1 MLSSLLRFRRGHLHH
16 ADDAG
21 PPLGTPYTRSVAWP
35 CLYLV
40 IIWQAGWQRRRNI
53 PSALC
58 HLGLL
63 GVVRDGHAQF
73 LAYRRLGSPL
83 LLVPVGEPHSA
94 HLLFPFARCGPCIG
108 RGKAAS
114 QGLRS
119 SSSIPVRPPWA
130 PRTLHRQRSTLLTTL
145 PLLASSLRLRLLLA
159 CLHSWPTLAAERMG
173 AAMRSQS
180 SCTVELQCAHTAS
193 TH

>member
-1 MLSSLLRFRRGHLHH
+1 MPIPGDH
-16 ADDAG
+16 G
-21 PPLGTPYTRSVAWP
+21 GM
-35 CLYLV
+35 
-40 IIWQAGWQRRRNI
+40 AGWLAESQRRRNI

-58 HLGLL
+58 HLGVL

-119 SSSIPVRPPWA
+119 SSSIPVRSPWA

-145 PLLASSLRLRLLLA
+145 PLLAFHCLLA
-159 CLHSWPTLAAERMG
+159 CSLGRRWPLSAWAPQCTANPRPP
-173 AAMRSQS
+173 S
-180 SCTVELQCAHTAS
+180 SCSARIQRPRIN
-193 TH
+193 

>member
-1 MLSSLLRFRRGHLHH
+1 M
-16 ADDAG
+16 
-21 PPLGTPYTRSVAWP
+21 
-35 CLYLV
+35 
-40 IIWQAGWQRRRNI
+40 AGWLAESQRRRNI

-58 HLGLL
+58 HLGVL

-119 SSSIPVRPPWA
+119 SSSIPAVGPSDFA
-130 PRTLHRQRSTLLTTL
+130 QTAFHTTNDAA
-145 PLLASSLRLRLLLA
+145 ASCFPACACCLLA
-159 CLHSWPTLAAERMG
+159 CTLGRRWPLSAWAPQCTANPRPP
-173 AAMRSQS
+173 S
-180 SCTVELQCAHTAS
+180 SCSARIQRPRIN
-193 TH
+193 